1 VIHNIDELPR
11 FMLVVHQ
18 DALVSTL
25 GPCSLSLRSIVHGP
39 LNATADPRGIV
50 PSPESMVIKNVMFS
64 LGSFSSITC
73 TTARFG
79 AVCSSSW
86 IPAMPQC
93 SMSKIRLETLNKGL
107 QCKANASHV
116 HQVSTSLVGRSPH
129 SVAQTHPRRPPKT
142 RPMLVH
148 RHILLV
154 GQCLSLVQLQCGTMI
169 SQSCSNLPS
178 D

>member
-107 QCKANASHV
+107 QCKAF
-116 HQVSTSLVGRSPH
+116 
-129 SVAQTHPRRPPKT
+129 
-142 RPMLVH
+142 
-148 RHILLV
+148 
-154 GQCLSLVQLQCGTMI
+154 
-169 SQSCSNLPS
+169 SCSNAPS
-178 D
+178 STSEDKTDACSPPHIARRSMPLLSATSMWDHDIPKLL